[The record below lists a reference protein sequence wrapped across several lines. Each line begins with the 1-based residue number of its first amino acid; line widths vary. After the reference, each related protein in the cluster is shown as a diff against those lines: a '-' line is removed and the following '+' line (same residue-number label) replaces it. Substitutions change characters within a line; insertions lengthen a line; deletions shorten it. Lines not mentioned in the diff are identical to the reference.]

1 MEVFETLAI
10 KIPNAVLVDGVTEHS
25 VNEVVLFLEQYGDI
39 ARKVTIDSPES
50 EFNDMLV
57 AEYASGLSLTR
68 LSQLLPH
75 TSMSDSGDK
84 LHIESLSE
92 VYASK
97 VSGSKTNTYLA
108 DLKRIAKLSGRDY
121 AEVLSEGMTQ
131 IRRSL
136 AELNPETPVVAKP
149 ELEDS
154 NPPDSVFPSS
164 LPAPLPSKSPS
175 VASSAEAHGGER
187 HSASIPAADLN
198 PPEVQRYVVEHV
210 VRSGD
215 SSLHAFHRLRAFSGK
230 VPRPIQET
238 DYDIWR
244 SGVELALKD
253 PSISDLQRTRLIRDS
268 LLPPACNMVKHLSLD
283 TPPEVYMKQL
293 DSAYGTVQDGDEL
306 YAKFMDTFQ
315 DSGEKPSA
323 YLQRLQVVL
332 QHAAKRGGV
341 LEKDID
347 NRLLN
352 QFCRGCWDNNLIS
365 ELQLKQKK
373 HNPPK
378 FTELLLLLRTEED
391 REAAK
396 TLRMKQHLG
405 PTKQKATTNAQFAN
419 TGEETN
425 LCAAL
430 TTLTKRLSQQM
441 AAIQQQLSALTA
453 QQCNV
458 KPPVAACPAPKL
470 YGPKKVGK
478 NPKPSVSSPKPGFCF
493 RCGEDGHIKPQ
504 CENAPNSALVSAKR
518 KQFDSKQ
525 KWQKQKSSASE
536 DLN

>member
-10 KIPNAVLVDGVTEHS
+10 KIPNAVLIDGVTEHS
-25 VNEVVLFLEQYGDI
+25 VDEVINFLEQYGDI
-39 ARKVTIDSPES
+39 GRKVAI
-50 EFNDMLV
+50 F
-57 AEYASGLSLTR
+57 
-68 LSQLLPH
+68 
-75 TSMSDSGDK
+75 
-84 LHIESLSE
+84 
-92 VYASK
+92 
-97 VSGSKTNTYLA
+97 SGSKTNTYLA
-108 DLKRIAKLSGRDY
+108 DLKRIAKLSRRDY

-149 ELEDS
+149 EPEDS
-154 NPPDSVFPSS
+154 KPPDSVFPPS
-164 LPAPLPSKSPS
+164 LPASLPSKSLS
-175 VASSAEAHGGER
+175 AASGAEAQGGER

-215 SSLHAFHRLRAFSGK
+215 SLLHAFHQLRAFSGK

-238 DYDIWR
+238 DYDTWR

-268 LLPPACNMVKHLSLD
+268 LLPPACNIVKHLSLD
-283 TPPEVYMKQL
+283 TPPEIYMKQL
-293 DSAYGTVQDGDEL
+293 DSAYGTVQDGEEL
-306 YAKFMDTFQ
+306 FAKFMDTFQ

-323 YLQRLQVVL
+323 YLPRLQVAL

-341 LEKDID
+341 LEKDMD
-347 NRLLN
+347 KQLLN

-378 FTELLLLLRTEED
+378 FAELLLLLRTEED

-405 PTKQKATTNAQFAN
+405 MTKQKATTNAQFVN
-419 TGEETN
+419 TVEETN
-425 LCAAL
+425 LCTAL
-430 TTLTKRLSQQM
+430 TT
-441 AAIQQQLSALTA
+441 ALTTDGSY
-453 QQCNV
+453 
-458 KPPVAACPAPKL
+458 KTAAC
-470 YGPKKVGK
+470 
-478 NPKPSVSSPKPGFCF
+478 S
-493 RCGEDGHIKPQ
+493 
-504 CENAPNSALVSAKR
+504 
-518 KQFDSKQ
+518 FDSTTV
-525 KWQKQKSSASE
+525 
-536 DLN
+536 

>member
-10 KIPNAVLVDGVTEHS
+10 KIPNAVLIDGVTEHL
-25 VNEVVLFLEQYGDI
+25 VDEVIHFLEQCGDI
-39 ARKVTIDSPES
+39 DRKVTIDSPES
-50 EFNDMLV
+50 EFNNMLV

-75 TSMSDSGDK
+75 TSNSDSGDK

-92 VYASK
+92 IYASK

-108 DLKRIAKLSGRDY
+108 DLKRIAKLSRRDY

-149 ELEDS
+149 EQPKDTK
-154 NPPDSVFPSS
+154 PPDSVFPPS
-164 LPAPLPSKSPS
+164 LPASLPSKSPS
-175 VASSAEAHGGER
+175 DASGAEAQGGER

-238 DYDIWR
+238 DYDTC
-244 SGVELALKD
+244 VELALKD

-268 LLPPACNMVKHLSLD
+268 LLPPACNMVKYLSLD

-293 DSAYGTVQDGDEL
+293 DSAYGTVQDGEEL

-315 DSGEKPSA
+315 DSGEKPLA
-323 YLQRLQVVL
+323 YLQRLQVAL

-341 LEKDID
+341 LEKGMDK
-347 NRLLN
+347 RLLN

-378 FTELLLLLRTEED
+378 FAELLLLLRTEED

-405 PTKQKATTNAQFAN
+405 TTKQKATTKAQFAN

-425 LCAAL
+425 LCTAL
-430 TTLTKRLSQQM
+430 TTLTKQLSQQM
-441 AAIQQQLSALTA
+441 AA
-453 QQCNV
+453 V
-458 KPPVAACPAPKL
+458 HPHWV
-470 YGPKKVGK
+470 
-478 NPKPSVSSPKPGFCF
+478 F
-493 RCGEDGHIKPQ
+493 RLIE
-504 CENAPNSALVSAKR
+504 
-518 KQFDSKQ
+518 
-525 KWQKQKSSASE
+525 
-536 DLN
+536 